1 MDKDELKGFCK
12 TEFEKLKGVAGTL
25 SSFCEDGKTTYDLKE
40 TAAMGAFLFS
50 VYQGVERVLEQLL
63 IFDALDTRQSED
75 GRAEIILKKA
85 LELGI
90 VPPELNASLTGYLA
104 FKKFFSRSYVTELNS
119 QKICGLARNCGE
131 TISRLEKE
139 VFEYIDT
146 V

>member
-12 TEFEKLKGVAGTL
+12 TEFEKIKGLASML
-25 SSFCEDGKTTYDLKE
+25 SSFCADDETAYDLKD

-63 IFDALDTRQSED
+63 IFDALDTRQVED
-75 GRAEIILKKA
+75 GRSEKILKKA
-85 LELGI
+85 IELGI
-90 VPPELNASLTGYLA
+90 VPPELNASLAGYLA
-104 FKKFFSRSYVTELNS
+104 FREFFSRSYVSDLNS
-119 QKICGLARNCGE
+119 QKICGLARNCGQTVE
-131 TISRLEKE
+131 RLEKE

>member
-12 TEFEKLKGVAGTL
+12 TEFEKLKGLASTL
-25 SSFCEDGKTTYDLKE
+25 SSFCDEDKTAYELKE

-63 IFDALDTRQSED
+63 IFDALNPGKAED
-75 GRAEIILKKA
+75 GHSEIILQKA
-85 LELGI
+85 VELGI
-90 VPPELNASLTGYLA
+90 VPPELNNSLAGYLA
-104 FKKFFSRSYVTELNS
+104 FREFFSRSYVTDLNA
-119 QKICGLARNCGE
+119 QKICGLARNCGQTVE
-131 TISRLEKE
+131 RLEKE

>member
-1 MDKDELKGFCK
+1 MDKDELKVFCK
-12 TEFEKLKGVAGTL
+12 TEFEKLKGLAGTL
-25 SSFCEDGKTTYDLKE
+25 SSFCVEDKTYELKE

-63 IFDALDTRQSED
+63 IFDSLNPAQAED
-75 GRAEIILKKA
+75 GRAEIVLKKA

-90 VPPELNASLTGYLA
+90 VPPELNNSLAGYLA
-104 FKKFFSRSYVTELNS
+104 FREFFSRSYVTDLNA
-119 QKICGLARNCGE
+119 QKICGLARNCE
-131 TISRLEKE
+131 QTVERLEKE

>member
-12 TEFEKLKGVAGTL
+12 TEFEKLKDLAGTL
-25 SSFCEDGKTTYDLKE
+25 SSFCEEGKTGYELKE

-63 IFDALDTRQSED
+63 IFDALNPPHAED
-75 GRAEIILKKA
+75 GRSEIILQKSV
-85 LELGI
+85 ELGI
-90 VPPELNASLTGYLA
+90 VPPELNSSLAGYLA
-104 FKKFFSRSYVTELNS
+104 FREFFSRSYVSDLNA
-119 QKICGLARNCGE
+119 QKICGLASNCE
-131 TISRLEKE
+131 QTVERLEKE

>member
-1 MDKDELKGFCK
+1 MDKDELRGFCK
-12 TEFEKLKGVAGTL
+12 TEFDKLKTLANML
-25 SSFCEDGKTTYDLKE
+25 SSFCSDDKTTYDLKE

-63 IFDALDTRQSED
+63 IFDALGPVQAGN
-75 GRAEIILKKA
+75 GRSEIILKKA

-90 VPPELNASLTGYLA
+90 VPPELNPSLTGYLA
-104 FKKFFSRSYVTELNS
+104 FREFFSRSYVTDLNS
-119 QKICGLARNCGE
+119 QKICGLARNCEE
-131 TISRLEKE
+131 TVLRLEKE